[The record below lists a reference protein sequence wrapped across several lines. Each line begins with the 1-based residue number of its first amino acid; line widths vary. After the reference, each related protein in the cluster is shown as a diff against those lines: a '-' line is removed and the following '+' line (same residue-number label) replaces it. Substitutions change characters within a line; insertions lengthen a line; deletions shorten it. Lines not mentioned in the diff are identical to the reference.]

1 MCRRFKY
8 LSSFFFQSGI
18 LMKIFSKDFFHSPK
32 RLVGLIIGPS
42 LFLYIIFFTRLDPDN
57 PAVSNTLAAGL
68 LMAILWITE
77 IIPLAATSLLPVVL
91 FPLLGIMDGKTV
103 AATYFNHV
111 IFLFIGGFLVALA
124 MEQWN
129 LHKRIALRILM
140 LTGARPAS
148 ILLGFML
155 ATAFISMW
163 ISNTATAM
171 MMVPILISV
180 MQKLEETTEK
190 SVMDKYAKG
199 LLLGVAYSAS
209 IGGVATL
216 VGTPPNLSFVRI
228 FQIMFPHA
236 PEVSFSQWFLFAFPV
251 AVCLF
256 VFVWLLLFYMFGPR
270 KSQWTPLEKKVFRN
284 QYDQLGPMRTEE
296 KIILADFILLA
307 ILWLS
312 RSDLDF
318 GGFIIPGW
326 NRLFEF
332 PEYVND
338 GTVAILMAVI
348 LFFIPSKNEKGKNII
363 DKATMA
369 RLPWHIVLLFGG
381 GFALASGFKDSGLST
396 WVGEQLN
403 WVSGTHPIIII
414 ITVSLLVTFLTE
426 LTSNTAT
433 TEMLLPI
440 LAGLAVSVEINPLF
454 LMIPAT
460 LSASMAFMLP
470 VATPPNAIIFGTNRI
485 SIADMAKT
493 GLIINL
499 VGAIIITSA
508 TYFLLGPVFGLQDLS
523 LPAWATHP

>member
-1 MCRRFKY
+1 
-8 LSSFFFQSGI
+8 
-18 LMKIFSKDFFHSPK
+18 MKIFGKKPIFSPRK
-32 RLVGLIIGPS
+32 ITGLVIGPA
-42 LFLYIIFFTRLDPDN
+42 LFFYLIFFTRLDPGN

-91 FPLLGIMDGKTV
+91 FPILGIMDGKTV

-155 ATAFISMW
+155 STAFISMW

-171 MMVPILISV
+171 MMVPILLSV
-180 MQKLEETTEK
+180 MQKLEETAEK
-190 SVMDKYAKG
+190 SVMARYAKG

-216 VGTPPNLSFVRI
+216 VGTPPNLSLVRI
-228 FQIMFPHA
+228 FQIMFPLA
-236 PEVSFSQWFLFAFPV
+236 PEISFSQWFLFALPV

-256 VFVWLLLFYMFGPR
+256 VFVWLLLIFLFGP
-270 KSQWTPLEKKVFRN
+270 KKGQWIPLGKKTFRH
-284 QYDQLGPMRTEE
+284 QYDLLGPMGFEE

-307 ILWLS
+307 LLWLS

-318 GGFIIPGW
+318 GGFVIPGW
-326 NRLFEF
+326 NRIFEF

-338 GTVAILMAVI
+338 GTVAIMMAVA
-348 LFFIPSKNEKGKNII
+348 LFFIPSRSEKGKSII
-363 DKATMA
+363 DKATFA
-369 RLPWHIVLLFGG
+369 KLPWHIVLLFGG
-381 GFALASGFKDSGLST
+381 GFALATGFKDSGLST
-396 WVGEQLN
+396 WVGGQLS
-403 WVSGTHPIIII
+403 WVSGMHPLIVILMI
-414 ITVSLLVTFLTE
+414 SLLVTFLTE

-433 TEMLLPI
+433 TEMILPI
-440 LAGLAVSVEINPLF
+440 LAGLAVSIEVNPLF

-499 VGAIIITSA
+499 AGAIIISAA
-508 TYFLLGPVFGLQDLS
+508 TYFLLGIIFGMNDLS
-523 LPAWATHP
+523 LPAWANHP